1 MGGVGLSQTVGE
13 AEGVTDKEQARLD
26 RLTRRANFL
35 EQRIAQRR
43 EHAIHHDAEELSA
56 LRWAVDFIR
65 GALDADPD

>member
-1 MGGVGLSQTVGE
+1 MT
-13 AEGVTDKEQARLD
+13 AREQARLD

-65 GALDADPD
+65 GALETEPDQGGQA